1 MGASAS
7 TPGGLG
13 APQADLDGADGPFQ
27 HVPGL
32 RNEGNTCFANAVL
45 QAVAALPQFHAHLER
60 IVRSGS
66 QPGMAK
72 AMDPLC
78 QLVAGAGAGSLQDA
92 RDAMFEA
99 GGSASQQTRA
109 EADDVDQRTQLAG
122 RLLGLVQRLSRASV
136 APVAPEDSRVV
147 VGDFNAMFRR
157 HGESGLRGDQQ
168 DAHEMLLL
176 LESAL
181 ARDAD
186 DEEDEDAAALVQRA
200 QGAPAGGPLRR
211 VANLEK
217 LQSTPSGS
225 VLVAPA
231 EGAAAARRTG
241 ELVSSPQAPAASPG
255 EAAGPTGQLLAI
267 VPLRTSPL
275 VNRKRSRVRAGSPVA
290 SPALD
295 EAGQSHSPPDE
306 RARAGQTAS
315 GDEEGDPAEQQASR
329 PSAGRG
335 AGSAAA
341 TRQPLAP
348 EARSRRPAKPPS
360 GRALRDGPN
369 TARGGIDGSPGGDL
383 GPAGSPL
390 GRSSS
395 EGGAAGAGSSQ
406 ALPCRAASVS
416 GGSRASSTGSE
427 ASVSGSPRSP
437 SAQSGAGSVTVG
449 AVDAPPGSVS
459 AWPMGRSSDSALAIK
474 ATPAAPAPA
483 SALAAEP
490 SSSAVATAATSTI
503 RRISPLRRA
512 MLFAAADAASITSV
526 MHHARQS
533 LAADP
538 SGRALQELVQ
548 SAIRTARL
556 SSGLPVT
563 PLLVSPAQL
572 VSLARPRRTKL
583 RSPFRGATA
592 TCIKCLGCNTFSD
605 WSLQPFTCLSLPI
618 HGSDVRTCLSRQLHD
633 ERISEDYRC
642 DRCHGVH
649 PAVKR
654 SRLVRLPS
662 VLVIHLQRQTVGA
675 YGPVKISAAVRF
687 GVSLDVSAL
696 CARARSPRDAAA
708 AEGTSADEAAAIAA
722 AAAGAATSKRPSG
735 KAVYSLMSVVT
746 HLGGPFGGHYVA
758 FRRVPQP
765 ASTRAGP
772 EPEAVR
778 KPAKGLWAYVS
789 DEVTKSVP
797 LAEVKK
803 AEAYMLMYARSDPDA
818 DPACGAEG
826 VSREPGLG
834 YWDVS
839 GGGHRLAYSYA

>member
-1 MGASAS
+1 
-7 TPGGLG
+7 
-13 APQADLDGADGPFQ
+13 
-27 HVPGL
+27 
-32 RNEGNTCFANAVL
+32 
-45 QAVAALPQFHAHLER
+45 
-60 IVRSGS
+60 
-66 QPGMAK
+66 
-72 AMDPLC
+72 
-78 QLVAGAGAGSLQDA
+78 
-92 RDAMFEA
+92 
-99 GGSASQQTRA
+99 
-109 EADDVDQRTQLAG
+109 
-122 RLLGLVQRLSRASV
+122 
-136 APVAPEDSRVV
+136 
-147 VGDFNAMFRR
+147 
-157 HGESGLRGDQQ
+157 
-168 DAHEMLLL
+168 
-176 LESAL
+176 
-181 ARDAD
+181 
-186 DEEDEDAAALVQRA
+186 
-200 QGAPAGGPLRR
+200 
-211 VANLEK
+211 
-217 LQSTPSGS
+217 
-225 VLVAPA
+225 
-231 EGAAAARRTG
+231 
-241 ELVSSPQAPAASPG
+241 
-255 EAAGPTGQLLAI
+255 
-267 VPLRTSPL
+267 
-275 VNRKRSRVRAGSPVA
+275 
-290 SPALD
+290 
-295 EAGQSHSPPDE
+295 
-306 RARAGQTAS
+306 
-315 GDEEGDPAEQQASR
+315 
-329 PSAGRG
+329 
-335 AGSAAA
+335 
-341 TRQPLAP
+341 
-348 EARSRRPAKPPS
+348 
-360 GRALRDGPN
+360 
-369 TARGGIDGSPGGDL
+369 
-383 GPAGSPL
+383 
-390 GRSSS
+390 
-395 EGGAAGAGSSQ
+395 
-406 ALPCRAASVS
+406 
-416 GGSRASSTGSE
+416 
-427 ASVSGSPRSP
+427 
-437 SAQSGAGSVTVG
+437 
-449 AVDAPPGSVS
+449 
-459 AWPMGRSSDSALAIK
+459 MGRSSDSALAIK

>member
-1 MGASAS
+1 
-7 TPGGLG
+7 
-13 APQADLDGADGPFQ
+13 
-27 HVPGL
+27 
-32 RNEGNTCFANAVL
+32 
-45 QAVAALPQFHAHLER
+45 
-60 IVRSGS
+60 
-66 QPGMAK
+66 
-72 AMDPLC
+72 
-78 QLVAGAGAGSLQDA
+78 
-92 RDAMFEA
+92 
-99 GGSASQQTRA
+99 
-109 EADDVDQRTQLAG
+109 
-122 RLLGLVQRLSRASV
+122 
-136 APVAPEDSRVV
+136 
-147 VGDFNAMFRR
+147 
-157 HGESGLRGDQQ
+157 
-168 DAHEMLLL
+168 
-176 LESAL
+176 
-181 ARDAD
+181 
-186 DEEDEDAAALVQRA
+186 
-200 QGAPAGGPLRR
+200 
-211 VANLEK
+211 
-217 LQSTPSGS
+217 
-225 VLVAPA
+225 
-231 EGAAAARRTG
+231 
-241 ELVSSPQAPAASPG
+241 
-255 EAAGPTGQLLAI
+255 
-267 VPLRTSPL
+267 
-275 VNRKRSRVRAGSPVA
+275 
-290 SPALD
+290 
-295 EAGQSHSPPDE
+295 
-306 RARAGQTAS
+306 
-315 GDEEGDPAEQQASR
+315 
-329 PSAGRG
+329 
-335 AGSAAA
+335 
-341 TRQPLAP
+341 
-348 EARSRRPAKPPS
+348 
-360 GRALRDGPN
+360 
-369 TARGGIDGSPGGDL
+369 
-383 GPAGSPL
+383 
-390 GRSSS
+390 
-395 EGGAAGAGSSQ
+395 
-406 ALPCRAASVS
+406 
-416 GGSRASSTGSE
+416 
-427 ASVSGSPRSP
+427 
-437 SAQSGAGSVTVG
+437 
-449 AVDAPPGSVS
+449 
-459 AWPMGRSSDSALAIK
+459 
-474 ATPAAPAPA
+474 
-483 SALAAEP
+483 
-490 SSSAVATAATSTI
+490 
-503 RRISPLRRA
+503 